1 MQPHTRLNR
10 WLAALV
16 GSVFLSLSFMTPTAQ
31 AAMIGTQALV
41 QQEQLAQ
48 QRHELKQFLARDDIR
63 DQLIAWG
70 VNPDDAQARVDSLSA
85 QEVAQMSERMQELPA
100 GGDVLGAVVFIFL
113 VLLVTDILG
122 FTNIFPFVRSVR
134 D

>member
-16 GSVFLSLSFMTPTAQ
+16 GSVFLSFSLMLPSAQ

-48 QRHELKQFLARDDIR
+48 QRHELKQFLARDGIR

>member
-1 MQPHTRLNR
+1 MHLHTRLTR

-16 GSVFLSLSFMTPTAQ
+16 GSVFLSFSLMLPSAQ
-31 AAMIGTQALV
+31 AAMIGTHALV
-41 QQEQLAQ
+41 QQEQLEQ
-48 QRHELKQFLARDDIR
+48 QRHELKQFLARDGIR

-70 VNPDDAQARVDSLSA
+70 VNPDDARTRVDSLSA

-122 FTNIFPFVRSVR
+122 FTDIFPFVRSVR